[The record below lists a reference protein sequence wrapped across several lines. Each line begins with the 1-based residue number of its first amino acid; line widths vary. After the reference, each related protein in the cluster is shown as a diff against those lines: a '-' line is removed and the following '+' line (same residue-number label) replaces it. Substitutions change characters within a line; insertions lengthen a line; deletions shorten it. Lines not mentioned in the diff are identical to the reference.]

1 MYGSGFCYLMIYTYF
16 SPCRPKGRCKTVHQN
31 NSSPMERKTDA
42 KTCIACGKPVMGRA
56 DKKFCNDWCRN
67 AYNNRDK
74 SETVNH
80 IRNIN
85 NILKKNRRILEGA
98 IPEGLETGKI
108 LKTKMTE
115 KGFSFKFSTHDYTTK
130 KGHRYIFC
138 YEYGYL
144 PIEGGYCLVVKR
156 EAGL

>member
-1 MYGSGFCYLMIYTYF
+1 
-16 SPCRPKGRCKTVHQN
+16 
-31 NSSPMERKTDA
+31 MEQKKDA

-74 SETVNH
+74 SEVVNH

-85 NILKKNRRILEGA
+85 NVLKKNRRILEAA
-98 IPEGLETGKI
+98 IPAGAEKGKI
-108 LKTKMTE
+108 TKAKMTE
-115 KGFSFKFSTHDYTTK
+115 LGFSFQFLTHDYTTK
-130 KGHRYIFC
+130 NGHRYVFC

-144 PIEGGYCLVVKR
+144 PIEGDYFLVVKR